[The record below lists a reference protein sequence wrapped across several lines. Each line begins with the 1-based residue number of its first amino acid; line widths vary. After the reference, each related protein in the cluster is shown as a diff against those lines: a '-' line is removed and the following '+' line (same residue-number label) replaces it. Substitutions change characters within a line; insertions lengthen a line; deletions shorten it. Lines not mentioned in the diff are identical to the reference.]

1 MMTSAEERTRAWQI
15 QSLLLSYPDQ
25 HLLNRRPLLH
35 AAVATLPKRIAGPL
49 ERFLDSL
56 DRTPLPKLAADYVA
70 TFDHHK
76 RFSLFLTY
84 FTYGDTRKRGMALLR
99 FKHAYTAVG
108 LDLAGDEL
116 PDHLAVVLEFAS
128 CAPEAGRRLL
138 VEHRAGLELLRLGLH
153 EARSPWADVID
164 SVTAT
169 LPALTRRDR
178 TAVARLAATGPEQEQ
193 VGLDPYG
200 RAIARGSA

>member
-1 MMTSAEERTRAWQI
+1 HRGGELPHAPRPAARRHACRAGRPGQPRPPVELVRQGDARRAVPPAMGPLLMTPAGEPTRAWRI
-15 QSLLLSYPDQ
+15 QSLHLSYPDQ

-84 FTYGDTRKRGMALLR
+84 FTYGDTRKRGMALL
-99 FKHAYTAVG
+99 
-108 LDLAGDEL
+108 
-116 PDHLAVVLEFAS
+116 
-128 CAPEAGRRLL
+128 
-138 VEHRAGLELLRLGLH
+138 
-153 EARSPWADVID
+153 
-164 SVTAT
+164 
-169 LPALTRRDR
+169 
-178 TAVARLAATGPEQEQ
+178 
-193 VGLDPYG
+193 
-200 RAIARGSA
+200 